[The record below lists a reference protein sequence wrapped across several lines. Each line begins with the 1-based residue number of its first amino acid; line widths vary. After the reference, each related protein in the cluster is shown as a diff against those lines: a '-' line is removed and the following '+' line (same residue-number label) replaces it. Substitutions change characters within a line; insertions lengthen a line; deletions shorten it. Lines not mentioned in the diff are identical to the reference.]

1 MITLIKLKNVASY
14 INERE
19 LKTDKKINL
28 VYGLNG
34 TGKTTLSNFLK
45 DKSNSKFNNCSISG
59 GESAKILV
67 YNQEFINENFY
78 EKNDLKGVFTISEPN
93 VTAEENVK
101 KAKAEI
107 EKLETQEKVKKTA
120 LDEINGANGKKK
132 KKLSEATE
140 KIWNIKT
147 TFSGGDRILDYC
159 LEGVKGSKDAL
170 FNHIKSLAKPLIK
183 PTKTT
188 DDLKK
193 EISKIEGDD
202 AINLDTLQK
211 IVLSGVIEIE
221 NDSIFDDVIVG
232 NKDSTVANLIETFK
246 NSDWVKLGL
255 SYLPNEINE
264 TASCPFCQQKT
275 VTKNLADEIKN
286 YFDKTYEGKIDMLK
300 RLQSQYQTIKN
311 NIIALDSFLV
321 NDYANAVK
329 IELESLHTKLLTVL
343 SQNIA
348 TIENKIKLPS
358 NRVTLQSSSQ
368 ALKDFNELIEKI
380 NQEITK
386 HNEKIKNKKNVKD
399 GIKKEF
405 WEIMR
410 LEYDAYI
417 SAYANDLKDLE
428 KEEKEIDL
436 SLQKIKDDIKAQR
449 DIIKENQDKTIN
461 IEKAIEFINYQLA
474 LLGLHGFEI
483 KPFEDKFYRIV
494 RDNESKPEFKSLSE
508 GEKMIISFLYFV
520 ELCKGKESETE
531 EIQNKIIVIDDPISS
546 LSHNYI
552 FNVAQLIKKEF
563 FETSNYLQV
572 FVLTHSMYFFH
583 ELCKI
588 HNKKDKKLFRVVRGN
603 DKSSSILEMT
613 QDEIQNDYQAYWK
626 ILKDHENGNAHDN
639 ILANAMRNIL
649 ENFFGFIDNE
659 KMKESVNQIDS
670 IKYGAFLRY
679 IDRESHSDQT
689 NISDVKEIDVS
700 LFKEAFK
707 KIFDESGNIKHY
719 NKMMDIEIGVV
730 NE

>member
-1 MITLIKLKNVASY
+1 MITSIKLKNIASY
-14 INERE
+14 KHERA
-19 LKTDKKINL
+19 LNTDKKINL

-45 DKSNSKFNNCSISG
+45 DKSNIKFNDCSILG

-78 EKNDLKGVFTISEPN
+78 EKDDLKGVFTISEPN

-101 KAKAEI
+101 NAKAEI

-132 KKLSEATE
+132 KKFSEATE

-159 LEGVKGSKDAL
+159 LEGVKGSKDSL
-170 FNHIKSLAKPLIK
+170 FNHIKSLVKPSLKPAKA
-183 PTKTT
+183 T

-211 IVLSGVIEIE
+211 IVLGGVIELE
-221 NDSIFDDVIVG
+221 NNTIFDEVIVG
-232 NKDSTVANLIETFK
+232 NKDSTVANLIETFQ

-264 TASCPFCQQKT
+264 TVSCPFCQQET
-275 VTKNLADEIKN
+275 ITKDLADEIKN
-286 YFDKTYEGKIDMLK
+286 YFDETYEAKIDTLK
-300 RLQSQYQTIKN
+300 GLKLQYQTIKN
-311 NIIALDSFLV
+311 EAPTLDSFLV
-321 NDYANAVK
+321 NDYANALK
-329 IELESLHTKLLTVL
+329 TELENLYIKLMTIL
-343 SQNIA
+343 SKNITA
-348 TIENKIKLPS
+348 IENKIKLPS
-358 NRVTLQSSSQ
+358 NKVVLQTSSQ
-368 ALKDFNELIEKI
+368 ALKDFNEFVEKI
-380 NQEITK
+380 NQEIAE

-399 GIKKEF
+399 IIKKEF

-410 LEYDAYI
+410 WEYDVYI
-417 SAYANDLKDLE
+417 SAYEKDLKDLE
-428 KEEKEIDL
+428 KEEAKINL
-436 SLQKIKDDIKAQR
+436 ALQKNQKDIKAQR
-449 DIIKENQDKTIN
+449 DIITENQDKTIHV
-461 IEKAIEFINYQLA
+461 EKAIESINYQLA

-494 RDNESKPEFKSLSE
+494 REGESKPEFKSLSE

-531 EIQNKIIVIDDPISS
+531 EIQNKIVVIDDPISS

-552 FNVAQLIKKEF
+552 FNIAQLIKKEF
-563 FETSNYLQV
+563 FESANYLQT

-583 ELCKI
+583 ELV
-588 HNKKDKKLFRVVRGN
+588 HYFPYKKANEIKLFRIIRTA
-603 DKSSSILEMT
+603 DKSSLILAMGKN
-613 QDEIQNDYQAYWK
+613 EIQNDYQAYWK
-626 ILKDHENGNAHDN
+626 IIKDHEDGNAHDN
-639 ILANAMRNIL
+639 ILANAMRNII

-659 KMKESVNQIDS
+659 KMKESVSKLDS

-689 NISDVKEIDVS
+689 NISDVKEINVS

-707 KIFDESGNIKHY
+707 EIFEESGNVKHY
-719 NKMMDIEIGVV
+719 NKMMGE
-730 NE
+730 